1 MPSFSKNY
9 PILDEFPR
17 NILAE
22 ITRRIRN
29 FAGFETPSDL
39 SGSFVALYKGA
50 PGLAMLDGTHVV
62 LHHLLL
68 PPVFYWLPAVA
79 ALHAEVLHLCKE
91 IVYRDEYKIIIIVLG
106 TECTVHALIVFNVL
120 FSVVDPV
127 LMTKN

>member
-1 MPSFSKNY
+1 MPCFSKNY

-29 FAGFETPSDL
+29 FAGLFEIPPL
-39 SGSFVALYKGA
+39 YLGGSFVALYEGA
-50 PGLAMLDGTHVV
+50 PGLAMLDGAHVV

-79 ALHAEVLHLCKE
+79 ALHAKVLHLCKE
-91 IVYRDEYKIIIIVLG
+91 IVYRDEYFFEGLK
-106 TECTVHALIVFNVL
+106 
-120 FSVVDPV
+120 
-127 LMTKN
+127 

>member
-9 PILDEFPR
+9 PILHEFPR

-29 FAGFETPSDL
+29 FAGFETYL
-39 SGSFVALYKGA
+39 GGSFVALYKGA
-50 PGLAMLDGTHVV
+50 PGLAMLDGAHVV

-79 ALHAEVLHLCKE
+79 ALHAKVLHLCKE
-91 IVYRDEYKIIIIVLG
+91 IV
-106 TECTVHALIVFNVL
+106 
-120 FSVVDPV
+120 
-127 LMTKN
+127 